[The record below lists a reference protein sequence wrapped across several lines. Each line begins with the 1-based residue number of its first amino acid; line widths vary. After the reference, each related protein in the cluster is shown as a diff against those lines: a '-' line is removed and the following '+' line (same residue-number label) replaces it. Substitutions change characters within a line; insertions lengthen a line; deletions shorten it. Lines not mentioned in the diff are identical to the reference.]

1 MGNSID
7 FDVGEKN
14 ILPTADGVTM
24 KHFVVMGIPV
34 NSSYVII
41 LKDRSSQDIPVLVL
55 ARYFNTADR
64 YGAGYAYWILPK

>member
-14 ILPTADGVTM
+14 IPTADGVTM

-34 NSSYVII
+34 NTRYVII
-41 LKDRSSQDIPVLVL
+41 LKDGSSQDIPVL
-55 ARYFNTADR
+55 
-64 YGAGYAYWILPK
+64 IL